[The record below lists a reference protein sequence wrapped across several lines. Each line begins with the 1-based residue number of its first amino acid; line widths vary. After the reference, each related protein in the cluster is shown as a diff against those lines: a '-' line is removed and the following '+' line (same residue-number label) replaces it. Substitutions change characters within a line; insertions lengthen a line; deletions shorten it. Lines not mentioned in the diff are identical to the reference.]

1 MGWDGSVALGCEKRK
16 DYAAAMEVYM
26 NCLNDCNAASSMGN
40 NFNLTSGSSAS
51 ADTLALPF
59 MRELRG
65 EIMLR
70 IAVVKKDLGAVD
82 QAMIM
87 CNNILAEHCC
97 ESVRA
102 NTLCL
107 KVCLSAYAAAGLHW
121 TYSSPFLHTSISIAQ
136 QGLLYEIRNEFPTSE
151 VVYRSVLQISGGHS
165 TALERLGRVYLRWV
179 GQDAASGHR

>member
-1 MGWDGSVALGCEKRK
+1 MAEEFQECSVALQTAEALVGNMDDMRIKFCRGEMRFEYICVCSAGPTLLTMFHSYLDDAALSCEKRK

-26 NCLNDCNAASSMGN
+26 NCLNDCNAVTSMG
-40 NFNLTSGSSAS
+40 TSDNTS
-51 ADTLALPF
+51 ADAHALPF

-107 KVCLSAYAAAGLHW
+107 KVCLLLQ
-121 TYSSPFLHTSISIAQ
+121 SS
-136 QGLLYEIRNEFPTSE
+136 
-151 VVYRSVLQISGGHS
+151 
-165 TALERLGRVYLRWV
+165 RLPV
-179 GQDAASGHR
+179 DCT

>member
-40 NFNLTSGSSAS
+40 NVNLSSGSSSSTS
-51 ADTLALPF
+51 ADAQALPF

-107 KVCLSAYAAAGLHW
+107 KVCLSAY
-121 TYSSPFLHTSISIAQ
+121 TIPSPPFLIHI
-136 QGLLYEIRNEFPTSE
+136 NC
-151 VVYRSVLQISGGHS
+151 S
-165 TALERLGRVYLRWV
+165 TGSAL
-179 GQDAASGHR
+179 

>member
-107 KVCLSAYAAAGLHW
+107 KVCLSAYAAAAGLHW
-121 TYSSPFLHTSISIAQ
+121 TYSSPFLSHPYQLFNRVCSTKSGMSSRPPRWSI
-136 QGLLYEIRNEFPTSE
+136 GPCCR
-151 VVYRSVLQISGGHS
+151 YR
-165 TALERLGRVYLRWV
+165 
-179 GQDAASGHR
+179 AATRQLSSDWEGCI